1 MNDTNLSRIELK
13 NQGLT
18 IKLVS
23 ADGGGVSRL
32 EREGLGKLSLGVTRV
47 CVDMIRLHV

>member
-1 MNDTNLSRIELK
+1 MK
-13 NQGLT
+13 NQSFM

-47 CVDMIRLHV
+47 FVDMIRLHV